1 MSYQYESIVTVAAGG
16 IGILGGMMKR
26 IEGGWGL
33 SHIGISA
40 AEEIVGEHLLVGGA
54 VAVEIV
60 SEGKGQRERIKQSC
74 LIVRCKGT
82 SFPRIPHTFLKKF
95 VSRTIKIRR
104 ASSTLRIVIQS

>member
-16 IGILGGMMKR
+16 ISTLDGLMIR

-40 AEEIVGEHLLVGGA
+40 AEEVVGEHLLVGGA

-60 SEGKGQRERIKQSC
+60 SEGESQRVIGKQGVS
-74 LIVRCKGT
+74 LIGGLQIVEPLSHPLTIGT
-82 SFPRIPHTFLKKF
+82 R
-95 VSRTIKIRR
+95 
-104 ASSTLRIVIQS
+104 QEE

>member
-60 SEGKGQRERIKQSC
+60 SEGEGQRVIGQQGVS
-74 LIVRCKGT
+74 LIGGLQIVEPLSHPLTIGT
-82 SFPRIPHTFLKKF
+82 R
-95 VSRTIKIRR
+95 
-104 ASSTLRIVIQS
+104 QEE